1 MLNPSIIITQ
11 KILNRIAGIDE
22 FKGEWKAIGN
32 LAPERL
38 NAMKPPINKNAAI
51 ILTIVL
57 LLLYITVPAAQSE
70 KLDHIKFNHIFETGG
85 YNFDITQD
93 KDGFIWVGTISG
105 ASTYNGYEVK
115 SYTAGPNTF
124 PSNSVR
130 TVFGDSDGLV
140 WLATF
145 GGLAMYDKSMDAFT
159 TYISEPD
166 NPNSISSS
174 VFNGSPN
181 LIAESKDGLLWFG
194 TANGLNS
201 FNKETQLFTRYM
213 HDPNDQN
220 SLSDN
225 DILSVFVDKDQFIW
239 IGTKGKGLNKFDRKT
254 GKFTHYTHNPNKPD
268 SPGNIG
274 PGEVAAITEDADG
287 FLWIGTSESG
297 LKRFDKETEI
307 FTHYQHDPNDPDS
320 LANNNVRVIVPDE
333 DGYLWIC
340 HPYWVTVG
348 IERFDRNTGKFTQYK
363 HDPNN
368 PETTISDRVQVLFED
383 NSDILWIGEN
393 LSAISTYDKQAH
405 KFNLYQPQP
414 NDNKSV
420 IKNVIAIIEDSNKD
434 VWLGSGTE
442 GLAKYNREK
451 DDFTVYAHDP
461 DYPGDKNVTSI
472 YEDSSN
478 NFWITTNN
486 GMLGLFNRK
495 TGRFIRRYN
504 HPDLIEAWSMTE
516 DPQNSDILWLGTE
529 NNGIYKFNKK
539 TETFTNYEFDHHNK
553 PLLHILGIHTD
564 DENIL
569 WFTSESNGLIK
580 YNRKTDDFT
589 TYTHDADDRR
599 SISSNNLNFFY
610 VGKEGTIWVSAQNGL
625 NKFNKQS
632 ETFERYGNKSGFT
645 TNIRGILEDDKG
657 CLWIS
662 SDSGLLKFDTETE
675 KVVRIYEEGGR
686 KFNFSPMSVLKT
698 DEGEMW
704 FSSDLGVIRFDPEK
718 VHDNPYTP
726 PVYLSS
732 ITQGGEKMVS
742 MAPEKIAEIELFGP
756 NNFFEFEYVA
766 LNYTRSEKNQYAY
779 MLEGLDK
786 EWYQAGTRRFGRYI
800 GIPPGVYTLKIKASN
815 NDGIWNAG
823 GASIRVT
830 VVPPFWKTWWFR
842 GMMAVIVLGSLFGMI
857 LWRFASNKAQ
867 RQELEIQVAERTKEL
882 AHAKEKSEVAGEA
895 KSQFLANM
903 SHEFRTPLNSILGF
917 SKLMKYN
924 QELPSDYQEHLDTIV
939 KSGEHLLTLIND
951 VLTMSKIEAG
961 RFSLNKTSF
970 GLYGFLDD
978 LEHMFGLKAKE
989 KGLELFFK
997 RSSGVPQFILTDEIK
1012 LRQVL
1017 INLINNAIKFTQT
1030 GNVTV
1035 QTEVQQIEPE
1045 IHLQFIVQDTGQGIA
1060 PKDLKNIFDPF
1071 VQAEKTQHS
1080 QVGAGLGL
1088 SISRDFAE
1096 IMGGNLTGMSS
1107 GVPGEG
1113 SVFTLD
1119 IKIEVIEQSEQSVTS
1134 IYAKHLGP
1142 GYIYDDHAPKK
1153 TLKIEY
1159 KLIVESLSALSPEWL
1174 NPFHEAIES
1183 INMTTAMDLID
1194 QIKSGSNKP
1203 LTDELTTLVEN
1214 YRFDV
1219 LQSLMKEIVQ

>member
-38 NAMKPPINKNAAI
+38 NVMKPSINKNAVI
-51 ILTIVL
+51 MLTIVL

-70 KLDHIKFNHIFETGG
+70 ELDHIKFNHIFETGG

-145 GGLAMYDKSMDAFT
+145 GGLAMYDKSTDAFT

-268 SPGNIG
+268 SPGNIR

-451 DDFTVYAHDP
+451 
-461 DYPGDKNVTSI
+461 
-472 YEDSSN
+472 N
-478 NFWITTNN
+478 N
-486 GMLGLFNRK
+486 
-495 TGRFIRRYN
+495 
-504 HPDLIEAWSMTE
+504 
-516 DPQNSDILWLGTE
+516 
-529 NNGIYKFNKK
+529 
-539 TETFTNYEFDHHNK
+539 
-553 PLLHILGIHTD
+553 
-564 DENIL
+564 
-569 WFTSESNGLIK
+569 
-580 YNRKTDDFT
+580 
-589 TYTHDADDRR
+589 
-599 SISSNNLNFFY
+599 
-610 VGKEGTIWVSAQNGL
+610 
-625 NKFNKQS
+625 
-632 ETFERYGNKSGFT
+632 
-645 TNIRGILEDDKG
+645 
-657 CLWIS
+657 C
-662 SDSGLLKFDTETE
+662 
-675 KVVRIYEEGGR
+675 
-686 KFNFSPMSVLKT
+686 
-698 DEGEMW
+698 
-704 FSSDLGVIRFDPEK
+704 
-718 VHDNPYTP
+718 
-726 PVYLSS
+726 
-732 ITQGGEKMVS
+732 
-742 MAPEKIAEIELFGP
+742 
-756 NNFFEFEYVA
+756 
-766 LNYTRSEKNQYAY
+766 TRSRAKNRP
-779 MLEGLDK
+779 K
-786 EWYQAGTRRFGRYI
+786 F
-800 GIPPGVYTLKIKASN
+800 
-815 NDGIWNAG
+815 
-823 GASIRVT
+823 
-830 VVPPFWKTWWFR
+830 
-842 GMMAVIVLGSLFGMI
+842 
-857 LWRFASNKAQ
+857 
-867 RQELEIQVAERTKEL
+867 
-882 AHAKEKSEVAGEA
+882 EV
-895 KSQFLANM
+895 
-903 SHEFRTPLNSILGF
+903 
-917 SKLMKYN
+917 
-924 QELPSDYQEHLDTIV
+924 
-939 KSGEHLLTLIND
+939 
-951 VLTMSKIEAG
+951 
-961 RFSLNKTSF
+961 
-970 GLYGFLDD
+970 
-978 LEHMFGLKAKE
+978 
-989 KGLELFFK
+989 
-997 RSSGVPQFILTDEIK
+997 
-1012 LRQVL
+1012 
-1017 INLINNAIKFTQT
+1017 
-1030 GNVTV
+1030 
-1035 QTEVQQIEPE
+1035 
-1045 IHLQFIVQDTGQGIA
+1045 
-1060 PKDLKNIFDPF
+1060 
-1071 VQAEKTQHS
+1071 
-1080 QVGAGLGL
+1080 
-1088 SISRDFAE
+1088 
-1096 IMGGNLTGMSS
+1096 
-1107 GVPGEG
+1107 
-1113 SVFTLD
+1113 
-1119 IKIEVIEQSEQSVTS
+1119 
-1134 IYAKHLGP
+1134 
-1142 GYIYDDHAPKK
+1142 
-1153 TLKIEY
+1153 
-1159 KLIVESLSALSPEWL
+1159 
-1174 NPFHEAIES
+1174 
-1183 INMTTAMDLID
+1183 
-1194 QIKSGSNKP
+1194 
-1203 LTDELTTLVEN
+1203 
-1214 YRFDV
+1214 
-1219 LQSLMKEIVQ
+1219 